1 MLSKIKQFAK
11 STRRW
16 LFLTASQCQQLS
28 RENKQ
33 DFPKSSTLNCKNIYV
48 GIKINKKTSP
58 KLHIKKHLSVLVLAK
73 MAVKSKLIIAI
84 SFYLRSARATSVAA
98 NESRSAMTSTS
109 ESTMRSSRAASV
121 AATSDNFS
129 VSCLIVGLDLAIR
142 QDLLHMDGLEVHMQR
157 HSETHRSSIHQQRQQ
172 NILTFCFFSGIQRL
186 LWTPAC
192 PNHAE
197 AGRQK
202 TC

>member
-1 MLSKIKQFAK
+1 
-11 STRRW
+11 
-16 LFLTASQCQQLS
+16 
-28 RENKQ
+28 
-33 DFPKSSTLNCKNIYV
+33 
-48 GIKINKKTSP
+48 
-58 KLHIKKHLSVLVLAK
+58 
-73 MAVKSKLIIAI
+73 MAVKSKLIIVI

-172 NILTFCFFSGIQRL
+172 NILTFCFFFRDTAVTMDASLPRSCRSRS
-186 LWTPAC
+186 P
-192 PNHAE
+192 
-197 AGRQK
+197 K

>member
-1 MLSKIKQFAK
+1 MSTAFPRKQAGFPEEFYLELQEHIRWNHNQQK
-11 STRRW
+11 SW
-16 LFLTASQCQQLS
+16 
-28 RENKQ
+28 
-33 DFPKSSTLNCKNIYV
+33 
-48 GIKINKKTSP
+48 P
-58 KLHIKKHLSVLVLAK
+58 KLQTKKHLSVLVLAK

>member
-1 MLSKIKQFAK
+1 MSTAFPRKQAGFPEEFYLELQEHKCWNQNQQK
-11 STRRW
+11 SW
-16 LFLTASQCQQLS
+16 
-28 RENKQ
+28 
-33 DFPKSSTLNCKNIYV
+33 
-48 GIKINKKTSP
+48 P
-58 KLHIKKHLSVLVLAK
+58 KLQTKKHLSVLVFAK
-73 MAVKSKLIIAI
+73 IAVKSKLIIAI

-129 VSCLIVGLDLAIR
+129 VSCLIVGLDLDLAIR

-172 NILTFCFFSGIQRL
+172 SILTFCFFRDTAATMDASLSKSCRSRS
-186 LWTPAC
+186 P
-192 PNHAE
+192 
-197 AGRQK
+197 K